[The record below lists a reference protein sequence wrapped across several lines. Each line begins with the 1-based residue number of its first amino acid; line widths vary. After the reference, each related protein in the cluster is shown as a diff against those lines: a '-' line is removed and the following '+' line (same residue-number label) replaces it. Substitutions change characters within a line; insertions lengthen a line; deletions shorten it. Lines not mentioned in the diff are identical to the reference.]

1 MPTALRV
8 GLREPGAILLVSCY
22 ELGHQPLAL
31 AAPMGFLMSAGF
43 RPAALDLAVEAM
55 DADRVRE
62 ARLVAISVPMHTAL
76 RLGVRAAA
84 RIRDLNPAVRICFYG
99 LYATLNAEYLLRH
112 GADWVIGGELEG
124 ALVEL
129 AEALDRGEEQPD
141 IGGRVPRLERLP
153 GVFPRREV
161 LPPLERYARLEWD
174 GQARL
179 AGYAEASRGCKHD
192 CLHCPI
198 PPVYGRRFFVTPVEQ
213 VLEDIRRQVEAGA
226 RHIKFGD
233 PDFLNGPGHAMRVL
247 RAAHAE
253 HPNLTFDFTAKIE
266 HLLKH
271 RALLPEMR
279 ALGCI
284 FAVSAVE
291 SLSDTVLAHLKK
303 GHTGADVAEA
313 LTAMRSAGIAMRPSL
328 MPFTPWATSADYLD
342 LLAWAAEQAL
352 LEAIDPVH
360 YTIRLLIPP
369 GSLLLESPAMRPHL
383 GALDEAA
390 FCYRWTHPDPRM
402 DRLQREAA
410 ALVER
415 CERERCG
422 PRETHARLWELAH
435 AVLECPLTPV
445 PEPRVPS
452 TGKPPRLTESWF
464 C

>member
-31 AAPMGFLMSAGF
+31 ASPMGFLEAAGF
-43 RPAALDLAVEAM
+43 HPAALDLSVEGL
-55 DADRVRE
+55 DAEVVRR
-62 ARLVAISVPMHTAL
+62 ARLVALSVPMHTAL
-76 RLGVRAAA
+76 RLGVRAAE
-84 RIRDLNPAVRICFYG
+84 RIRELNPAARVCFYG

-112 GADWVIGGELEG
+112 GADWVVGGELEG

-129 AEALDRGEEQPD
+129 AQALDRGEEHPD
-141 IGGRVPRLERLP
+141 AGGPAPRLERLP
-153 GVFPRREV
+153 VVSPRREA
-161 LPPLERYARLEWD
+161 LPPLERYARLEWH
-174 GQARL
+174 GELRL

-198 PPVYGRRFFVTPVEQ
+198 PPVYGRRFFITAVEQ
-213 VLEDIRRQVEAGA
+213 VLEDIHQQVEAGA
-226 RHIKFGD
+226 RHITFGD

-247 RAAHAE
+247 RAAHAD
-253 HPNLTFDFTAKIE
+253 HPDLTFDFTAKIE

-271 RALLPEMR
+271 RALLSEMR

-284 FAVSAVE
+284 FVVSAVE

-303 GHTGADVAEA
+303 GHTRADVAEA
-313 LTAMRSAGIAMRPSL
+313 LTAIRAAGIAMRPSL

-342 LLAWAAEQAL
+342 LLAWAAEEAL

-360 YTIRLLIPP
+360 YTIRLLVPP
-369 GSLLLESPAMRPHL
+369 GSLLLESPAMQPHL

-402 DRLQREAA
+402 DSLQREAA

-415 CERERCG
+415 CERERCE
-422 PRETHARLWELAH
+422 PQETHARLWELAH
-435 AVLECPLTPV
+435 RVLYRPLTPV
-445 PEPRVPS
+445 PAPRVPS
-452 TGKPPRLTESWF
+452 IEKPPRLTESWF